1 MSRFRPQPEP
11 LSLFEWHAARAAPA
25 APLPPAPPP
34 REVNWP
40 DLQKWAKRQEPPD
53 AKEIAKA
60 AREGRP
66 PKPRNVRYMQ
76 MLLDGDALA
85 QRVAQLAAPR
95 RGDFPAARATAYDG
109 SPYPWPSIASPDV
122 VRALVEAG
130 ALFVVSD
137 SGGKDSQA
145 QGILLAR
152 VVPAAQLLFIHATLP
167 GAEWPGT
174 LEQAEGHARAAGATF
189 VVAQAGKTFLDMVD
203 GRFRDR
209 PAAPSWPSPSYRQC
223 TSDLKRGPIQSAVL
237 AYAEEHGFRII
248 VDAAGLRSLES
259 PLRAKQPVWGLEEGR
274 TLEDRNFKNH
284 TRIGRLWVRYLPIH
298 HLTRREV
305 FEVIAA
311 AGQHPHPAY
320 LAGNERLSCIFCI
333 MGSPA
338 DLKRGAVYNPEVYEE
353 FVRREETTGW
363 AFRDG
368 ERLPQITGL
377 SVEDAKR
384 RRRTLPVWQ
393 GPFDPSQVS
402 TEETFEENPCGGTDE
417 WSE

>member
-1 MSRFRPQPEP
+1 MARPVADT
-11 LSLFEWHAARAAPA
+11 LDLFAWSAQRAAPPPPA
-25 APLPPAPPP
+25 RLPPPPVAV
-34 REVNWP
+34 RWP
-40 DLQKWAKRQEPPD
+40 DLQKWAKRVESPD

-60 AREGRP
+60 ARERRE
-66 PKPRNVRYMQ
+66 PKPRAVRFMQ

-85 QRVAQLAAPR
+85 RRVGQLAQPR

-122 VRALVEAG
+122 VRALVDAG

-145 QGILLAR
+145 QGILLSR
-152 VVPAAQLLFIHATLP
+152 VVPREQLLFIHATLP

-174 LEQAEGHARAAGATF
+174 LEQAEGHARAAGAAF
-189 VVAQAGKTFLDMVD
+189 VVAQAGKTFLGMVD

-209 PAAPSWPSPSYRQC
+209 PGAPSWPSPTYRQC

-237 AYAEEHGFRII
+237 EYAERNGFRII
-248 VDAAGLRSLES
+248 IDAAGLRSLES
-259 PLRAKQPVWGLEEGR
+259 PLRAKQPVWGLEEER
-274 TLEDRNFKNH
+274 TLDDRIFKNH

-305 FEVIAA
+305 SEVIAA

-320 LAGNERLSCIFCI
+320 LAGTSGCPCIFQHH
-333 MGSPA
+333 GSPG
-338 DLKRGAVYNPEVYEE
+338 DLRAAPCTTPEVYEE
-353 FVRREETTGW
+353 FVRREEQTGW

-368 ERLPQITGL
+368 ERLPSITGL
-377 SVEDAKR
+377 TVEEAKR

-393 GPFDPSQVS
+393 GSFDPSQVS
-402 TEETFEENPCGGTDE
+402 VEETFEENPCGGNDE